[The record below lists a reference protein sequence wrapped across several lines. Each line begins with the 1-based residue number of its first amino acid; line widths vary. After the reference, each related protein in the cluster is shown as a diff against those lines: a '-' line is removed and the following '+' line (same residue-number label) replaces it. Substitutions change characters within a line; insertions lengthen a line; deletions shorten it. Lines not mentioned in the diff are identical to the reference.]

1 MRSTY
6 SSKPSLRFCVF
17 LSFFFLLSLASAD
30 SHVRIVRVSSL
41 NGDVQV
47 DRADGQGF
55 DKGILNMPI
64 VQGARVWTRNDGRA
78 EIEFEDGSTIRL
90 VPNTIINFDD
100 LSLTSS
106 GNWISKLSLQEGT
119 AYFDLQHREHDVFE
133 IAVGH
138 HSFEPLHSSHFRIQS
153 EADAVNI
160 AVFKGDLRMT
170 SATLAQVEVR
180 KGETLTLD
188 NTDPGRYFLAK
199 NVDNAPY
206 DDWDQDRREYRDRY
220 SAQVQAPA
228 SINYGFSDLSYY
240 GTFADIPGCGNCW
253 RPHSASLGWD
263 PFLDGSW
270 IYYPNVGWTFVSAY
284 PWGWTPYRYGQWV
297 FVSGYGYC
305 WRPGHT
311 WHNWTPTPVVV
322 TATRGPVPPGR
333 HPVPLPPSRP
343 TGGNSGVVAV
353 GRGPTTGT
361 GGPVR
366 GFVDD
371 DMPRGPR
378 RLRGDNDDDGFT
390 RGRPGNPTAGTSP
403 VADQDGT
410 LRHQRGDWAVKG
422 RPNPDPANGPANATV
437 TPAAPV
443 VAPNAAAT
451 TPTPA
456 PPARTILRD
465 DDSATRSR
473 DRDLNR
479 GPAVMRGPSMT
490 PPAASAPMNRGPSPA
505 PAPAAPPMSRP
516 VFTPGPATSGPAGGM
531 RSAGAEHGSR
541 GSSSSR
547 SANPK

>member
-1 MRSTY
+1 MTITY
-6 SSKPSLRFCVF
+6 SSKSSLKF
-17 LSFFFLLSLASAD
+17 LIFSFLFFLLPLAWAD
-30 SHVRIVRVSSL
+30 SHVRIVRVSSIS
-41 NGDVQV
+41 GDVQV

-55 DKGILNMPI
+55 DNGILNMPI
-64 VQGARVWTRNDGRA
+64 VHGGRVWTRNDGRT
-78 EIEFEDGSTIRL
+78 EIEFEDASTIRL
-90 VPNTIINFDD
+90 APNTIINFDD
-100 LSLTSS
+100 LSLSSS
-106 GNWISKLSLQEGT
+106 GERITKLTLQDGT
-119 AYFDLQHREHDVFE
+119 AYFDLRRREQDVFE
-133 IAVGH
+133 ILVGH
-138 HSFEPLHSSHFRIQS
+138 QTFELLHSSHFRIQS
-153 EADAVNI
+153 DATGIEI

-170 SATLAQVEVR
+170 SATFERVEVR

-188 NTDPGRYFLAK
+188 NSDPDRYFLAK
-199 NVDNAPY
+199 NVDTAPY
-206 DDWDQDRREYRDRY
+206 DDWDKERRDYRDRY
-220 SAQVQAPA
+220 AAQAPA
-228 SINYGFSDLSYY
+228 SSGINYGYADLSYY
-240 GTFADIPGCGNCW
+240 GGFADIPGCGNCW
-253 RPHSASLGWD
+253 RPYSASPGWD
-263 PFLDGSW
+263 PFSDGSW

-322 TATRGPVPPGR
+322 TATRGPVAPAP

-390 RGRPGNPTAGTSP
+390 RGRPGNPTAGTAP
-403 VADQDGT
+403 VVDQDGS

-422 RPNPDPANGPANATV
+422 RPNPGPANGPANATV

-443 VAPNAAAT
+443 VTPNTDAT
-451 TPTPA
+451 RPTPA
-456 PPARTILRD
+456 PPTRTIREDDVRNRD
-465 DDSATRSR
+465 HNPNHGPTTMRNSGPPTSPPPTASVPATR
-473 DRDLNR
+473 
-479 GPAVMRGPSMT
+479 A
-490 PPAASAPMNRGPSPA
+490 PSPA
-505 PAPAAPPMSRP
+505 PASPPVSRP
-516 VFTPGPATSGPAGGM
+516 GFAPGPAASGPAGGM
-531 RSAGAEHGSR
+531 RSAGAEHGSK